1 MKVVILASL
10 LAFAAQALGH
20 GYIYRV
26 TADNTV

>member
-1 MKVVILASL
+1 MKVAQTAAI
-10 LAFAAQALGH
+10 LAFAAQGLGH

>member
-1 MKVVILASL
+1 MRAAVLASI

-26 TADNTV
+26 ISDNTV

>member
-1 MKVVILASL
+1 MKVAQTASI

>member
-1 MKVVILASL
+1 MKAVLPV

-26 TADNTV
+26 TSDNTV